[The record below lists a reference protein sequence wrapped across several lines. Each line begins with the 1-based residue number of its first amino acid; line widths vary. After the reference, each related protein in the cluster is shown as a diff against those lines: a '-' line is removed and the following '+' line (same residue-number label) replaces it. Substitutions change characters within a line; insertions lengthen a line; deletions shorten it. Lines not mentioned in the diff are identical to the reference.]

1 MQRGILI
8 NKIILVQQILSIKYH
23 NYKSF
28 KEFSIELNKF
38 NILVGQNNAGKST
51 IIGSLKILAEGIRKA
66 KSKKP
71 LSILTPNNYNVFGYE
86 IDLNQVP
93 VGTENVFHNYNDD
106 EPARIQFILNDN
118 SSFHV
123 FFPSLGVCHMYHESN
138 LYSIKST
145 NDFKKYISLEI
156 GFVPVLGPVDHKE
169 RLFQEAAARSALL
182 SYNASRNF
190 RNIWYHY
197 GEDFHIFKDL
207 IQRTWPGMDIEPP
220 EVNTSPDG
228 VYLDVFCPENRIPR
242 EIFWAGFGFQ
252 VWCQMLTYIVKNKHA
267 SLFLIDEPD
276 IYLHSDLQRQLL
288 GILKNLGPDIIIAT
302 HSTEIISEA
311 EINDIILVHK
321 NNPKAIRIQ
330 DPIELKQIYSE
341 LGSNLN
347 PILTQI
353 AKTKK
358 VLFLEGNDYTLISKF
373 ARLLKFDQVANRTGF
388 SVVSIDSL
396 SEDKINIYIDSLK
409 KTINSDIICSVIYSI
424 AHRSDSEINNI
435 RINSKDNFYFVD
447 FITIP
452 EKHLNRAIE
461 YKLDIV
467 PDEII
472 RIVKQ
477 IDEFRQVDF
486 I

>member
-1 MQRGILI
+1 M
-8 NKIILVQQILSIKYH
+8 QQILSIRYS

-28 KEFSIELNKF
+28 KEFTIELNKF

-71 LSILTPNNYNVFGYE
+71 ISILTPGNFNIYGYE

-106 EPARIQFILNDN
+106 EPARIEFLLSDN
-118 SSFHV
+118 SIFHI
-123 FFPSLGVCHMYHESN
+123 FFPRLGVCNMYYESN
-138 LYSIKST
+138 LFTIKT
-145 NDFKKYISLEI
+145 AADFKKQISLEI

-197 GEDFHIFKDL
+197 GEDFETFKDL

-220 EVNTSPDG
+220 EVNTSTEG
-228 VYLDVFCPENRIPR
+228 TYLDVFCPENRIPR

-252 VWCQMLTYIVKNKHA
+252 VWCQMLTYIVKNKNA

-311 EINDIILVHK
+311 EINDIILVNK
-321 NNPKAIRIQ
+321 NNINAVRIK
-330 DPIELKQIYSE
+330 DPVELKLIYSE

-373 ARLLKFDQVANRTGF
+373 ARFLKFDQVANRTGF
-388 SVVSIDSL
+388 SVVSIDNL
-396 SEDKINIYIDSLK
+396 SEDKINIYIDSFK
-409 KTINSDIICSVIYSI
+409 KTINSDLICSVIYSI
-424 AHRSDSEINNI
+424 AHRSESEINNI
-435 RINSKDNFYFVD
+435 NLNSKDNFYFVD

-452 EKHLNRAIE
+452 EKQLNRTIE
-461 YKLDIV
+461 FKLEFV
-467 PDEII
+467 PDEIV
-472 RIVKQ
+472 RIVNK
-477 IDEFRQVDF
+477 IENFRLLEYN
-486 I
+486 

>member
-1 MQRGILI
+1 
-8 NKIILVQQILSIKYH
+8 
-23 NYKSF
+23 
-28 KEFSIELNKF
+28 
-38 NILVGQNNAGKST
+38 
-51 IIGSLKILAEGIRKA
+51 
-66 KSKKP
+66 
-71 LSILTPNNYNVFGYE
+71 
-86 IDLNQVP
+86 
-93 VGTENVFHNYNDD
+93 
-106 EPARIQFILNDN
+106 
-118 SSFHV
+118 
-123 FFPSLGVCHMYHESN
+123 
-138 LYSIKST
+138 
-145 NDFKKYISLEI
+145 
-156 GFVPVLGPVDHKE
+156 
-169 RLFQEAAARSALL
+169 
-182 SYNASRNF
+182 
-190 RNIWYHY
+190 
-197 GEDFHIFKDL
+197 
-207 IQRTWPGMDIEPP
+207 MDIEPP

-311 EINDIILVHK
+311 EINDIILVNK
-321 NNPKAIRIQ
+321 NNPKAIRIN

-373 ARLLKFDQVANRTGF
+373 ARVLKFDQVANRTGF
-388 SVVSIDSL
+388 SVVSIDNL
-396 SEDKINIYIDSLK
+396 SEEKINIYIDSLK

-435 RINSKDNFYFVD
+435 KINSKDNFYFVD
-447 FITIP
+447 FISIP
-452 EKHLNRAIE
+452 EKQLNRAIE
-461 YKLDIV
+461 YKLEIV

-472 RIVKQ
+472 RIINQ
-477 IDEFRQVDF
+477 IDEFRKIDF

>member
-1 MQRGILI
+1 M
-8 NKIILVQQILSIKYH
+8 QQIRSIKYL

-28 KEFSIELNKF
+28 KEFTIDLNNF

-71 LSILTPNNYNVFGYE
+71 ISILTPGNFNVFGYE

-93 VGTENVFHNYNDD
+93 VGTENVFHNYNDE
-106 EPARIQFILNDN
+106 EPARIEFLLND
-118 SSFHV
+118 SSIFHI
-123 FFPSLGVCHMYHESN
+123 FFPRLGVCHMYYDSN
-138 LYSIKST
+138 LVTIKT
-145 NDFKKYISLEI
+145 AADFKKYISLDI
-156 GFVPVLGPVDHKE
+156 GFVPILGPVDHKE

-197 GEDFHIFKDL
+197 GEDFDIFKDL
-207 IQRTWPGMDIEPP
+207 IKRTWPGMDIEPP

-252 VWCQMLTYIVKNKHA
+252 VWCQMLTYIVKNKYA

-311 EINDIILVHK
+311 EINDIILVNK
-321 NNPKAIRIQ
+321 NNKKAIRIN

-373 ARLLKFDQVANRTGF
+373 ARLLNFDQVANRTGF
-388 SVVSIDSL
+388 SVVSIDNL
-396 SEDKINIYIDSLK
+396 SEDKINVYIDSLK
-409 KTINSDIICSVIYSI
+409 KTINSDITCSVIYSI
-424 AHRSDSEINNI
+424 AHRSESEINNI
-435 RINSKDNFYFVD
+435 KINSKDNFYFVD

-452 EKHLNRAIE
+452 EKQLNRTIE
-461 YKLDIV
+461 YKLQVV

-472 RIVKQ
+472 RIINK
-477 IDEFRQVDF
+477 IDEFRLYDWV
-486 I
+486 